1 MKNLKVIIAVIIVI
15 ATVFSFIGVAS
26 ASSGSSLLTD
36 SETVDVWN
44 NYFENNWILGSGTIE
59 IGGIQVDLNAAKV
72 LCWNRID
79 NAFSDV
85 GIYSVESHAELVR
98 IASAW
103 TARHKYYDTTIFN
116 SGYRICFGRPQP
128 TAMVRFD
135 SVLGVYRLADEYS
148 GTWLVN
154 SSGHFPYYRPPVGE
168 DGNVPAVDT
177 TGVQWLPYKDAF
189 EKQTNRHFVTKD
201 VLDDMA
207 DYYNGVVIVSG
218 KYYVITTT
226 DPITGSYLYLCDPH
240 GYPYVNVVDPDSTAV
255 NTPND
260 YYTDDSQTTTQNG
273 LLIDLIQNVT
283 WFPDGTMQY
292 IDSVIYDESKQ
303 SYYVDS
309 HDTYNYINDSYN
321 TTNYHWEYNY
331 YIDYTSITYIGQTEE
346 YEDPYQC
353 YYELP
358 DGRSSADL
366 TKEELEQLALCF
378 VDVINYARSA
388 DDTNMRVLYHFDGNL
403 EDSSYWSYCT
413 EFEWVKGASLTYM
426 DEGTFNGSLYLD
438 ETAHEFMIHLP
449 SLDMAGDFTFQFRY
463 YQSYTAA
470 PKSDSYISFGATQV
484 MSLPGDGFY
493 SSSGSL
499 IAATPVGSWNEVCFV
514 RKGNVMSYFVNG
526 VLYEQVTMSGSLGNY
541 IRFVFGSEQQTYK
554 KLDEMRFTKSA
565 MYVEDGA
572 YTPTAVPYDTNLALV
587 LPDGEVPIADEYFT
601 IKSPEG
607 NLLAKYDF
615 SDTDSL
621 GVRNLNYDGLSNS
634 SAFVSY
640 FNSDLGLET
649 YGLYTFLGSASVVQG
664 VEGTKLA
671 VNDPS
676 VLSETH
682 MLYGSYD
689 SSSYASYVT
698 PLNCLG
704 LCISLDGYFANSIYS
719 YNISLPEKNADVKTY
734 TLTVIDTDGNVSF
747 ITFYARHGSVDYFY
761 RTAYQSTT
769 FTFSIPGGFRD
780 PENSNIGIIGST
792 SNQLSYSA
800 GSFGQGFGPMFIG
813 IIPVD
818 GSAEIAYMELVE
830 STSPQYEIEWHNAVY
845 SSGQLEDAPVLAVKT
860 TVEVTSW
867 QIGGV
872 RPSYPEKGMV
882 WALVENGRITSLQM
896 YTGYAWIAVDGRIW
910 TGQRW
915 IPPASFDVFTLQD
928 FWDMVGTSGDDYT
941 YIYTES
947 GFWDWW
953 QKQWLQFTDKLFDGD
968 GSGSPDDSD
977 NDDSDTNIEI
987 DIDIESDPLLGDED
1001 KEDFDPGDYVGIFRL
1016 LKKGY
1021 NFISGFFGDFIV
1033 DGLGGFLDDLTDS
1046 NSPFYDIFRVGG
1058 LD

>member
-1 MKNLKVIIAVIIVI
+1 MKLSKKIITYILVL
-15 ATVFSFIGVAS
+15 ATVFSVLCVVPLTAS
-26 ASSGSSLLTD
+26 AYTQGELITDTKSVEAWDAWMEANIQIMQVELFEMKTAFWNVIDGCFSASGFGLLSAYTELQNAMETWNGRLHRFSVSNVFCITAFCAVTGSLNVPTAYIAFD
-36 SETVDVWN
+36 SE
-44 NYFENNWILGSGTIE
+44 Y
-59 IGGIQVDLNAAKV
+59 
-72 LCWNRID
+72 
-79 NAFSDV
+79 
-85 GIYSVESHAELVR
+85 
-98 IASAW
+98 
-103 TARHKYYDTTIFN
+103 
-116 SGYRICFGRPQP
+116 
-128 TAMVRFD
+128 
-135 SVLGVYRLADEYS
+135 GVYRLREYH
-148 GTWLVN
+148 TDLWLVN

-177 TGVQWLPYKDAF
+177 TGIQWLPYKDAF

-438 ETAHEFMIHLP
+438 ETAHEFVIHLP

-514 RKGNVMSYFVNG
+514 REGNVMSYFVNG

-621 GVRNLNYDGLSNS
+621 GVRNLTYDGLSNS

-649 YGLYTFLGSASVVQG
+649 YGLYTFLGTASVVQG
-664 VEGTKLA
+664 GEGTKLS

-676 VLSETH
+676 VLSATH
-682 MLYGSYD
+682 YLRGSVSSTDSVSYD
-689 SSSYASYVT
+689 T
-698 PLNCLG
+698 PQNCLG
-704 LCISLDGYFANSIYS
+704 LCLSLDGYFANSSYS
-719 YNISLPEKNADVKTY
+719 YNISLPASNADVKTY

-747 ITFYARHGSVDYFY
+747 VTFYAHKGSVDYFY

-769 FTFSIPGGFRD
+769 FTFSVPGGFRD
-780 PENSNIGIIGST
+780 PGNSNVGIIGKT
-792 SNQLSYSA
+792 SNRLTRVIGTTANSYD
-800 GSFGQGFGPMFIG
+800 GPLFLG

-845 SSGQLEDAPVLAVKT
+845 SSGQLEDAPVLAVKAT
-860 TVEVTSW
+860 TEVTSW

-896 YTGYAWIAVDGRIW
+896 YTGYAWIAVDGRVW

-953 QKQWLQFTDKLFDGD
+953 QKQWLQFTDKLFNGD

-1033 DGLGGFLDDLTDS
+1033 DGLGGFIDNLTDFS
-1046 NSPFYDIFRVGG
+1046 SPFYDIFRVGG

>member
-1 MKNLKVIIAVIIVI
+1 MKHLKNIIALLVVF
-15 ATVFSFIGVAS
+15 ATVFSVCLVFAS
-26 ASSGSSLLTD
+26 ADRPNSSMSALIRDADSIDALNTWIDNTCAVQEFNNVEVNAAYWQMVNDACSASGVGACASYNDLVNCSQTWNGFMHKYSPGNLLRLFIECLLT
-36 SETVDVWN
+36 
-44 NYFENNWILGSGTIE
+44 
-59 IGGIQVDLNAAKV
+59 
-72 LCWNRID
+72 
-79 NAFSDV
+79 SDWKCPT
-85 GIYSVESHAELVR
+85 SA
-98 IASAW
+98 IA
-103 TARHKYYDTTIFN
+103 
-116 SGYRICFGRPQP
+116 
-128 TAMVRFD
+128 FD
-135 SVLGVYRLADEYS
+135 SSLGVYRLYEIK
-148 GTWLVN
+148 TNLWVVN
-154 SSGHFPYYRPPVGE
+154 ASGHFPYYRPPAGE

-260 YYTDDSQTTTQNG
+260 YYTDDSQTITQNG

-292 IDSVIYDESKQ
+292 IDSVIYDESNQ
-303 SYYVDS
+303 AYYVDS
-309 HDTYNYINDSYN
+309 HDTYNYVNDSYN
-321 TTNYHWEYNY
+321 TTYYNWEYNY

-388 DDTNMRVLYHFDGNL
+388 DDIDMRGLYHFDGNL
-403 EDSSYWSYCT
+403 DDSSYWSYCT
-413 EFEWVKGASLTYM
+413 EFEWIKGASLTYM

-438 ETAHEFMIHLP
+438 ETAHEFVIHLP

-470 PKSDSYISFGATQV
+470 PKSDSYISFGATTV

-499 IAATPVGSWNEVCFV
+499 IAPVPVGSWNEVCFV

-526 VLYEQVTMSGSLGNY
+526 VLYEQVTMTGSLGNY

-554 KLDEMRFTKSA
+554 KLDEMRFTKAA
-565 MYVEDGA
+565 MYVEDGT

-587 LPDGEVPIADEYFT
+587 LPDGEIPVADQYFT
-601 IKSPEG
+601 IKSPVN
-607 NLLAKYDF
+607 NLLKYDF
-615 SDTDSL
+615 SDTKSL
-621 GVRNLNYDGLSNS
+621 NVRNLDYRTYSGSQNVS
-634 SAFVSY
+634 SVNDFFESQ
-640 FNSDLGLET
+640 LGLDT
-649 YGLYTFLGSASVVQG
+649 FSLYTFCDTATVKQG
-664 VEGTKLA
+664 EEGTILTVKDNTRFDETLTLLSDYTGAPRVSA
-671 VNDPS
+671 VSP
-676 VLSETH
+676 V
-682 MLYGSYD
+682 
-689 SSSYASYVT
+689 
-698 PLNCLG
+698 NCLG
-704 LCISLDGYFANSIYS
+704 VCLSMQGYFMDEYP
-719 YNISLPEKNADVKTY
+719 YNISLPSSGAAAKTF
-734 TLTVIDTDGNVSF
+734 TLTVIDTDGNVSY
-747 ITFYARHGSVDYFY
+747 ITFYARKGSVDYFVY
-761 RTAYQSTT
+761 TDYQSTT
-769 FTFSIPGGFRD
+769 FTFSIMGGFRKD
-780 PENSNIGIIGST
+780 NAVLDNSAITNRVSISNGST
-792 SNQLSYSA
+792 TFQNCAPL
-800 GSFGQGFGPMFIG
+800 FLC
-813 IIPVD
+813 IIPVE

-830 STSPQYEIEWHNAVY
+830 NTSPQYEIEWHNAVY
-845 SSGQLEDAPVLAVKT
+845 SSGQLEDAPVLAVKAT
-860 TVEVTSW
+860 TEVTSW

-882 WALVENGRITSLQM
+882 WALVENGRITSLQL
-896 YTGYAWIAVDGRIW
+896 YTGYAWIAVDGRVW

-1033 DGLGGFLDDLTDS
+1033 DGFGGFLDDLTDS